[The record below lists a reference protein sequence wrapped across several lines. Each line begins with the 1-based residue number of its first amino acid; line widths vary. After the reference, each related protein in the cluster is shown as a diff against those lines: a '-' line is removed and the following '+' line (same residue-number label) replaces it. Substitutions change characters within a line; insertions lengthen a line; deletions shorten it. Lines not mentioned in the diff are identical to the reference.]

1 VVTTDVVQGAF
12 QAIVESHVTA
22 PHFYSVWKA
31 PKDEKAQTRFPA
43 CFWKGT
49 DTTMAEIDSGALRD
63 GFVIDCMFID
73 QTARDRS
80 SEERDQA
87 YARMNAIA
95 RQCWAKFHQL
105 YINSTGTFEGV
116 ELDFSVDGNA
126 RFLRIGDVGTM
137 QMTGCIL
144 QVTILSGAPTRCED
158 IYFDAS

>member
-1 VVTTDVVQGAF
+1 
-12 QAIVESHVTA
+12 
-22 PHFYSVWKA
+22 
-31 PKDEKAQTRFPA
+31 
-43 CFWKGT
+43 
-49 DTTMAEIDSGALRD
+49 
-63 GFVIDCMFID
+63 
-73 QTARDRS
+73 
-80 SEERDQA
+80 
-87 YARMNAIA
+87 MNAIA